1 MIPRLPLLC
10 LAAAAALLTGG
21 CLFSKKSST
30 PKENPAI
37 AGSVEETFKVRW
49 VEKRTAELVA
59 QGKTAEAA
67 RAQAVAE
74 FQERFAFTGS
84 AAKK

>member
-10 LAAAAALLTGG
+10 LATVTLLTGG
-21 CLFSKKSST
+21 CLFSKKSSS

-49 VEKRTAELVA
+49 VEKRSAELVA
-59 QGKTAEAA
+59 QGKAAEVA

-74 FQERFAFTGS
+74 FQEKFAFTGS